1 MKLKSMVN
9 EELQNYESEIKLK
22 YHEGFN
28 ASILMDDFLTQEKNK
43 ILRKIKLMRMKNTN
57 LPDFKRKRTEEILLQ
72 RQIDEKKLQESNN
85 TLSRQFVVHTEIPPK
100 STGLKSGSTSPLL
113 DSKNQTG
120 IPKDDF

>member
-9 EELQNYESEIKLK
+9 EELQNYESVIKLK

-43 ILRKIKLMRMKNTN
+43 ILRKIKFMRMKNTN

-85 TLSRQFVVHTEIPPK
+85 TLSRQFVAHTEIPPK
-100 STGLKSGSTSPLL
+100 STGFKSGSKSPLL
-113 DSKNQTG
+113 DFKNQTG